1 LVSEQIRKK
10 KEEKK
15 QNKGFDISKRK
26 RMPSTGG
33 VVDSTIISMRPIDVI
48 PTSRQL
54 SAGITTATSSV
65 PDDREIFKVH

>member
-1 LVSEQIRKK
+1 MTFRKK
-10 KEEKK
+10 
-15 QNKGFDISKRK
+15 K

-54 SAGITTATSSV
+54 SAGATTTTVPV
-65 PDDREIFKVH
+65 PDDREIFKVDLSFFLFCYTYD